1 MGASTDDRR
10 GVIDAGEL
18 RALVPR
24 VLAGLVRRGE
34 DFDAAE
40 DALQEAL
47 LEALRVWPE
56 HPPHDPRAWLV
67 TVATRRL
74 IDARRSDAARHRREE
89 TIYTEEQPVATEEGD
104 DTLFLLFCC
113 CHPDLAPASQVALTL
128 RAVGGLSTR
137 EIADAFYVPEATM
150 AQRISRAK
158 RTLQGRRLDQ
168 PGDLA
173 VVLRVLY
180 LVYTAGHTD
189 RVDLAAEA
197 IRLARQLTLATEEP
211 EARGLLALMLLNH
224 ARLPARFDSAG
235 RIVTLDRQD
244 RGLWDTREIA
254 EGVRVLQSAL
264 TLQRPGHYQIEAAI
278 AALHGD
284 AASAEETDW
293 PQILA
298 WYDDLVALTDDPVR
312 QDPAAVLGR
321 AVAVGHVR
329 GPAAGLRET
338 DRLRD
343 VIDDRHRWHAVRGH
357 LHELDGDLPAAAT
370 AYAEAARRAT
380 NVAERDHLVRQ
391 AARAR
396 AANAGSPP
404 ERQVR
409 ALHDEETLVVYQ
421 AYSPAIAEP
430 ALAAGTFVGPF
441 KRERMTWIKPSFLW
455 MMYRCGW
462 ATKPDQERVL
472 AITITR
478 AGFEWALAHSSLSH
492 EREHKA
498 PVRVQWDPE
507 RSITLGKLEHRAIQ
521 VGLGGEAVD
530 RYVDEWITGIE
541 DVTPLAHEIARLV
554 SDGELDAARRRLP
567 VERPLALPAH
577 VIELISPTP
586 L

>member
-1 MGASTDDRR
+1 
-10 GVIDAGEL
+10 VIDESARRLDEGAL

-24 VLAGLVRRGE
+24 VLARLVRRGE

-56 HPPHDPRAWLV
+56 HPPRDPAAWLQ

-74 IDARRSDAARHRREE
+74 VDARRSEAARHRREE
-89 TIYTEEQPVATEEGD
+89 ATYAEPRAAGSSPEVGD

-113 CHPDLAPASQVALTL
+113 CQPDLAPASQVALTL
-128 RAVGGLSTR
+128 RAVGGLTTR

-158 RTLQGRRLDQ
+158 RALAGPPARRLDQ
-168 PGDLA
+168 AGDLA

-180 LVYTAGHTD
+180 LIYTAGHTD

-224 ARLPARFDSAG
+224 ARLPARFDPQG

-264 TLQRPGHYQIEAAI
+264 ALQRPGRYQIEAAI
-278 AALHGD
+278 AALHDD
-284 AASAEETDW
+284 AATAEETDW

-312 QDPAAVLGR
+312 RDPAAVLGR
-321 AVAVGHVR
+321 AVAVGHVQ
-329 GPAAGLRET
+329 GPDAGLRET
-338 DRLRD
+338 DRLRE
-343 VIDDRHRWHAVRGH
+343 VLGDRHRWHAVRGH
-357 LHELDGDLPAAAT
+357 LHELAGDLPAAGA
-370 AYAEAARRAT
+370 AYAEAAHRAT

-396 AANAGSPP
+396 AA
-404 ERQVR
+404 
-409 ALHDEETLVVYQ
+409 
-421 AYSPAIAEP
+421 EP
-430 ALAAGTFVGPF
+430 SG
-441 KRERMTWIKPSFLW
+441 
-455 MMYRCGW
+455 
-462 ATKPDQERVL
+462 
-472 AITITR
+472 
-478 AGFEWALAHSSLSH
+478 
-492 EREHKA
+492 
-498 PVRVQWDPE
+498 
-507 RSITLGKLEHRAIQ
+507 
-521 VGLGGEAVD
+521 
-530 RYVDEWITGIE
+530 
-541 DVTPLAHEIARLV
+541 
-554 SDGELDAARRRLP
+554 
-567 VERPLALPAH
+567 
-577 VIELISPTP
+577 
-586 L
+586 

>member
-1 MGASTDDRR
+1 VSDELPRQVDEGA
-10 GVIDAGEL
+10 L

-56 HPPHDPRAWLV
+56 QPPRDPRAWLT

-74 IDARRSDAARHRREE
+74 VDARRSAAARNRREE
-89 TIYTEEQPVATEEGD
+89 ATSAEPPPAATEEGD

-113 CHPDLAPASQVALTL
+113 CHPDLAPTSQVALTL
-128 RAVGGLSTR
+128 RAVGGLTTR

-158 RTLQGRRLDQ
+158 RTLQGQRLDQ

-180 LVYTAGHTD
+180 LVYTTGHAG
-189 RVDLAAEA
+189 RVDLASEA

-224 ARLPARFDSAG
+224 ARLPARRDSAG
-235 RIVTLDRQD
+235 RIVTLDRQERD
-244 RGLWDTREIA
+244 LWDAREIA

-264 TLQRPGHYQIEAAI
+264 AVGRPGRYQVEAAI
-278 AALHGD
+278 AALHDD
-284 AASAEETDW
+284 AATAEETDW

-298 WYDDLVALTDDPVR
+298 WYDDLLALTDDPVR

-321 AVAVGHVR
+321 AVAVGQVL
-329 GPAAGLRET
+329 GAAAGLRET
-338 DRLRD
+338 DRLRE
-343 VIDDRHRWHAVRGH
+343 VIGERHRWHAVRGH
-357 LHELDGDLPAAAT
+357 LHELDGDLTAAAT

-396 AANAGSPP
+396 AAS
-404 ERQVR
+404 
-409 ALHDEETLVVYQ
+409 L
-421 AYSPAIAEP
+421 
-430 ALAAGTFVGPF
+430 
-441 KRERMTWIKPSFLW
+441 PSS
-455 MMYRCGW
+455 R
-462 ATKPDQERVL
+462 
-472 AITITR
+472 
-478 AGFEWALAHSSLSH
+478 
-492 EREHKA
+492 
-498 PVRVQWDPE
+498 
-507 RSITLGKLEHRAIQ
+507 
-521 VGLGGEAVD
+521 
-530 RYVDEWITGIE
+530 
-541 DVTPLAHEIARLV
+541 
-554 SDGELDAARRRLP
+554 
-567 VERPLALPAH
+567 
-577 VIELISPTP
+577 
-586 L
+586 

>member
-1 MGASTDDRR
+1 MVDESTRGLDEGA
-10 GVIDAGEL
+10 L

-56 HPPHDPRAWLV
+56 HPPREPRAWLA

-74 IDARRSDAARHRREE
+74 VDARRSEAARQRREE
-89 TIYTEEQPVATEEGD
+89 ATHAEPPAGGPGPEQGD

-128 RAVGGLSTR
+128 RAVGGLTTQ

-158 RTLQGRRLDQ
+158 RALRGRRLDQ

-180 LVYTAGHTD
+180 LIYTAGHAG
-189 RVDLAAEA
+189 RVDLACEA
-197 IRLARQLTLATEEP
+197 IRLSRQLTLATEEP

-224 ARLPARFDSAG
+224 ARLPARLDAEG

-244 RGLWDTREIA
+244 RGLWDTRQIA

-264 TLQRPGHYQIEAAI
+264 AAQRPGRYQIEAAI
-278 AALHGD
+278 AALHDD
-284 AASAEETDW
+284 AATAEETDW

-298 WYDDLVALTDDPVR
+298 WYDDLVGLTGDPVHL
-312 QDPAAVLGR
+312 DPAAVLGR
-321 AVAVGHVR
+321 AVAVGHVV

-338 DRLRD
+338 DRLRE
-343 VIDDRHRWHAVRGH
+343 VLGDRHRWHAVRGH
-357 LHELDGDLPAAAT
+357 LHELDGDPSAAAMD
-370 AYAEAARRAT
+370 YAEAARRAT

-396 AANAGSPP
+396 AA
-404 ERQVR
+404 
-409 ALHDEETLVVYQ
+409 
-421 AYSPAIAEP
+421 
-430 ALAAGTFVGPF
+430 
-441 KRERMTWIKPSFLW
+441 
-455 MMYRCGW
+455 
-462 ATKPDQERVL
+462 
-472 AITITR
+472 
-478 AGFEWALAHSSLSH
+478 
-492 EREHKA
+492 
-498 PVRVQWDPE
+498 
-507 RSITLGKLEHRAIQ
+507 
-521 VGLGGEAVD
+521 GG
-530 RYVDEWITGIE
+530 
-541 DVTPLAHEIARLV
+541 
-554 SDGELDAARRRLP
+554 
-567 VERPLALPAH
+567 
-577 VIELISPTP
+577 
-586 L
+586 

>member
-1 MGASTDDRR
+1 MIDEPTRRLDEGA
-10 GVIDAGEL
+10 L

-56 HPPHDPRAWLV
+56 HPPRDPRAWLA

-74 IDARRSDAARHRREE
+74 VDARRSEAARHRREE
-89 TIYTEEQPVATEEGD
+89 ATYAEPRPAATEEGD

-128 RAVGGLSTR
+128 RAVGGLTTR

-158 RTLQGRRLDQ
+158 RALQGRRLDQ

-180 LVYTAGHTD
+180 LVYTAGHAG
-189 RVDLAAEA
+189 RVDLAGEA

-224 ARLPARFDSAG
+224 ARLPARLDSEG

-264 TLQRPGHYQIEAAI
+264 AVQGERPGRYQVEAAI
-278 AALHGD
+278 AALHDD

-321 AVAVGHVR
+321 AVAVGHVL
-329 GPAAGLRET
+329 GAAAGLRET
-338 DRLRD
+338 DRLRE
-343 VIDDRHRWHAVRGH
+343 VLGERHRWHAVRGH
-357 LHELDGDLPAAAT
+357 LHELGGDLPAAAT

-396 AANAGSPP
+396 AA
-404 ERQVR
+404 ERCR
-409 ALHDEETLVVYQ
+409 N
-421 AYSPAIAEP
+421 S
-430 ALAAGTFVGPF
+430 
-441 KRERMTWIKPSFLW
+441 
-455 MMYRCGW
+455 
-462 ATKPDQERVL
+462 
-472 AITITR
+472 
-478 AGFEWALAHSSLSH
+478 
-492 EREHKA
+492 
-498 PVRVQWDPE
+498 
-507 RSITLGKLEHRAIQ
+507 
-521 VGLGGEAVD
+521 
-530 RYVDEWITGIE
+530 
-541 DVTPLAHEIARLV
+541 RLT
-554 SDGELDAARRRLP
+554 
-567 VERPLALPAH
+567 ERPQ
-577 VIELISPTP
+577 
-586 L
+586 

>member
-1 MGASTDDRR
+1 
-10 GVIDAGEL
+10 VIDEPTARLEGIPPEPAL
-18 RALVPR
+18 RVLVPR

-56 HPPHDPRAWLV
+56 HPPRDPYAWLH

-74 IDARRSDAARHRREE
+74 VDARRSEAARHRREE
-89 TIYTEEQPVATEEGD
+89 ATYAEPRAGGPNPEVGD

-128 RAVGGLSTR
+128 RAVGGLTTR

-158 RTLQGRRLDQ
+158 RTLHGRPLDRL
-168 PGDLA
+168 GDLA

-180 LVYTAGHTD
+180 LVYTAGHAG
-189 RVDLAAEA
+189 RVDLAGEA

-224 ARLPARFDSAG
+224 ARLRARFDSEG

-244 RGLWDTREIA
+244 RGLWDAREIA

-264 TLQRPGHYQIEAAI
+264 ACGRPGRYQIEAAI
-278 AALHGD
+278 AALHDD

-312 QDPAAVLGR
+312 HDPAAVLGR
-321 AVAVGHVR
+321 AVAVGRVF

-338 DRLRD
+338 DRLRE
-343 VIDDRHRWHAVRGH
+343 VLGDRHRWHAVRGH
-357 LHELDGDLPAAAT
+357 LHELAGDLPAAAT

-396 AANAGSPP
+396 A
-404 ERQVR
+404 
-409 ALHDEETLVVYQ
+409 
-421 AYSPAIAEP
+421 
-430 ALAAGTFVGPF
+430 
-441 KRERMTWIKPSFLW
+441 
-455 MMYRCGW
+455 
-462 ATKPDQERVL
+462 
-472 AITITR
+472 
-478 AGFEWALAHSSLSH
+478 
-492 EREHKA
+492 
-498 PVRVQWDPE
+498 
-507 RSITLGKLEHRAIQ
+507 
-521 VGLGGEAVD
+521 
-530 RYVDEWITGIE
+530 
-541 DVTPLAHEIARLV
+541 
-554 SDGELDAARRRLP
+554 GEL
-567 VERPLALPAH
+567 
-577 VIELISPTP
+577 
-586 L
+586 

>member
-1 MGASTDDRR
+1 
-10 GVIDAGEL
+10 VIDEPTRRLDGVPPQPALPGFG
-18 RALVPR
+18 RDLVPR

-40 DALQEAL
+40 DAIQDAL

-56 HPPHDPRAWLV
+56 HPPRDPHAWLT

-74 IDARRSDAARHRREE
+74 VDARRSEAARYRREE
-89 TIYTEEQPVATEEGD
+89 ATSAEPRAGGPTPEAGD

-128 RAVGGLSTR
+128 RAVGGLTTR

-158 RTLQGRRLDQ
+158 RTLAGPPARRLDR

-180 LVYTAGHTD
+180 LVYTAGHTGPPA
-189 RVDLAAEA
+189 RVDLAGEA
-197 IRLARQLTLATEEP
+197 MRLARQLTLATEEP

-224 ARLPARFDSAG
+224 ARLPARLDSVG

-264 TLQRPGHYQIEAAI
+264 AMQTVQGRPGRYQLEAAI
-278 AALHGD
+278 AALHDD

-321 AVAVGHVR
+321 AVAVGHVL

-338 DRLRD
+338 DRLRE
-343 VIDDRHRWHAVRGH
+343 VLGERHRWHAVRGH
-357 LHELDGDLPAAAT
+357 LHGLSGDLPATAT

-380 NVAERDHLVRQ
+380 NIAERDHLIRQ

-396 AANAGSPP
+396 AAVAGPP
-404 ERQVR
+404 R
-409 ALHDEETLVVYQ
+409 
-421 AYSPAIAEP
+421 
-430 ALAAGTFVGPF
+430 
-441 KRERMTWIKPSFLW
+441 
-455 MMYRCGW
+455 RC
-462 ATKPDQERVL
+462 L
-472 AITITR
+472 
-478 AGFEWALAHSSLSH
+478 
-492 EREHKA
+492 
-498 PVRVQWDPE
+498 
-507 RSITLGKLEHRAIQ
+507 
-521 VGLGGEAVD
+521 
-530 RYVDEWITGIE
+530 
-541 DVTPLAHEIARLV
+541 
-554 SDGELDAARRRLP
+554 
-567 VERPLALPAH
+567 
-577 VIELISPTP
+577 
-586 L
+586 

>member
-1 MGASTDDRR
+1 MIDEPRQLDEGA
-10 GVIDAGEL
+10 L

-47 LEALRVWPE
+47 LEALRVWPG
-56 HPPHDPRAWLV
+56 HPPDDPRAWLT

-74 IDARRSDAARHRREE
+74 VDARRSEAARQRREE
-89 TIYTEEQPVATEEGD
+89 ATDAEPATPASTDQGD

-113 CHPDLAPASQVALTL
+113 CHPDLAPTSQVALTL

-158 RTLQGRRLDQ
+158 RTLRGRRLDQ

-180 LVYTAGHTD
+180 LVYTAGHSG

-224 ARLPARFDSAG
+224 ARLEARLDAEG

-244 RGLWDTREIA
+244 RSLWDTRAIA

-264 TLQRPGHYQIEAAI
+264 AVQRPGRYQIEAAI
-278 AALHGD
+278 AALHDD
-284 AASAEETDW
+284 AASTAETDW

-321 AVAVGHVR
+321 AVAVGHVL
-329 GPAAGLRET
+329 GGAAALRET

-343 VIDDRHRWHAVRGH
+343 VIGDRHRWHAVRGH
-357 LHELDGDLPAAAT
+357 LHELDGDLPAAAE
-370 AYAEAARRAT
+370 AYAEAARGAT

-396 AANAGSPP
+396 AAS
-404 ERQVR
+404 
-409 ALHDEETLVVYQ
+409 
-421 AYSPAIAEP
+421 I
-430 ALAAGTFVGPF
+430 
-441 KRERMTWIKPSFLW
+441 PS
-455 MMYRCGW
+455 G
-462 ATKPDQERVL
+462 A
-472 AITITR
+472 
-478 AGFEWALAHSSLSH
+478 
-492 EREHKA
+492 
-498 PVRVQWDPE
+498 
-507 RSITLGKLEHRAIQ
+507 
-521 VGLGGEAVD
+521 
-530 RYVDEWITGIE
+530 
-541 DVTPLAHEIARLV
+541 
-554 SDGELDAARRRLP
+554 
-567 VERPLALPAH
+567 
-577 VIELISPTP
+577 
-586 L
+586 

>member
-1 MGASTDDRR
+1 VNDLTRR
-10 GVIDAGEL
+10 LDESAL

-56 HPPHDPRAWLV
+56 HPPRDPGAWLA

-74 IDARRSDAARHRREE
+74 VDARRSEAARNRREE
-89 TIYTEEQPVATEEGD
+89 AEHAEPRVGGPSPEEGD

-113 CHPDLAPASQVALTL
+113 CHPDLAPTSQVALTL
-128 RAVGGLSTR
+128 RAVGGLTTR

-158 RTLQGRRLDQ
+158 RTLIGPPARRLDQ

-180 LVYTAGHTD
+180 LVYTAGHTGPD
-189 RVDLAAEA
+189 TRPPSQDLAGEA

-224 ARLPARFDSAG
+224 ARLPARWDSEG

-244 RGLWDTREIA
+244 RSLWDTREIA

-264 TLQRPGHYQIEAAI
+264 AVDRPGRYQVEAAI
-278 AALHGD
+278 AALHDD

-298 WYDDLVALTDDPVR
+298 WYDDLVALTDDPVH

-321 AVAVGHVR
+321 AIAVGHVL
-329 GPAAGLRET
+329 GAPAGLRET
-338 DRLRD
+338 DRLRE
-343 VIDDRHRWHAVRGH
+343 VLGDRHRWHAVRGY

-370 AYAEAARRAT
+370 AYADAAHRAT
-380 NVAERDHLVRQ
+380 NVADRDHLVRQ

-396 AANAGSPP
+396 ARELPS
-404 ERQVR
+404 R
-409 ALHDEETLVVYQ
+409 A
-421 AYSPAIAEP
+421 
-430 ALAAGTFVGPF
+430 
-441 KRERMTWIKPSFLW
+441 
-455 MMYRCGW
+455 
-462 ATKPDQERVL
+462 
-472 AITITR
+472 
-478 AGFEWALAHSSLSH
+478 
-492 EREHKA
+492 
-498 PVRVQWDPE
+498 
-507 RSITLGKLEHRAIQ
+507 
-521 VGLGGEAVD
+521 
-530 RYVDEWITGIE
+530 
-541 DVTPLAHEIARLV
+541 
-554 SDGELDAARRRLP
+554 
-567 VERPLALPAH
+567 
-577 VIELISPTP
+577 
-586 L
+586 

>member
-1 MGASTDDRR
+1 MDRR
-10 GVIDAGEL
+10 PRGHDRAARPRVIDAPMHGLDEGAL
-18 RALVPR
+18 RALVPH

-56 HPPHDPRAWLV
+56 HPPRDPRAWLT

-74 IDARRSDAARHRREE
+74 VDARRSEAARHLREE
-89 TIYTEEQPVATEEGD
+89 VTHAEPPPGPTEEGD

-128 RAVGGLSTR
+128 RAVGGLTTR

-158 RTLQGRRLDQ
+158 RTLRGQRLDR

-180 LVYTAGHTD
+180 LVYTAGHIGPPT
-189 RVDLAAEA
+189 RVDLAVEA
-197 IRLARQLTLATEEP
+197 IRLARQLTLAAEEP
-211 EARGLLALMLLNH
+211 EARGLLALMRLNH
-224 ARLPARFDSAG
+224 ARLPARFDSEG

-264 TLQRPGHYQIEAAI
+264 AVQRPGRYQVEAAI
-278 AALHGD
+278 AALHAD

-298 WYDDLVALTDDPVR
+298 WYDALVALSEDPVR

-321 AVAVGHVR
+321 AVAVGHVL
-329 GPAAGLRET
+329 GAAAGLRET

-343 VIDDRHRWHAVRGH
+343 VIGERHRWYAVRGH
-357 LHELDGDLPAAAT
+357 LHELGGNLPAAAA

-391 AARAR
+391 AARA
-396 AANAGSPP
+396 G
-404 ERQVR
+404 
-409 ALHDEETLVVYQ
+409 
-421 AYSPAIAEP
+421 
-430 ALAAGTFVGPF
+430 
-441 KRERMTWIKPSFLW
+441 
-455 MMYRCGW
+455 
-462 ATKPDQERVL
+462 
-472 AITITR
+472 
-478 AGFEWALAHSSLSH
+478 
-492 EREHKA
+492 
-498 PVRVQWDPE
+498 
-507 RSITLGKLEHRAIQ
+507 HRAM
-521 VGLGGEAVD
+521 
-530 RYVDEWITGIE
+530 
-541 DVTPLAHEIARLV
+541 
-554 SDGELDAARRRLP
+554 
-567 VERPLALPAH
+567 
-577 VIELISPTP
+577 
-586 L
+586 